1 MPHYHIHRLFLLL
14 GICFFLGGCL
24 KDLQKTPSDLSQS
37 RDGYFREGTYYND
50 VYGFSWQIPGW
61 TPVTPGISLIQRFII
76 GWDNPAGTI
85 QARLWLYDR
94 LASKSSGSSVPQGAT
109 LREAAA
115 SIALRQGWAFLESEE
130 TSLNGQSVLEAM
142 YIKGTDEKG
151 VALFWME
158 PDAIVV
164 VNTYGSADYFDQY
177 GMEFSE
183 VMQRIAFE
191 GTAESDYTP
200 QSFEV
205 PEDQGLEVEE
215 LEIEFVEHTIRFTG
229 ETLAL
234 IAQWYTGSSTNWQ
247 RILESN
253 PGVAPTALRKGQ
265 VIQIPIALAVKTD
278 PLPESFVRSAMRPQK
293 QEELNNDRQE
303 QGQSMTEET
312 PSEMTPGGLIIAP
325 PK

>member
-1 MPHYHIHRLFLLL
+1 MTHYHIHRLFLLL

-24 KDLQKTPSDLSQS
+24 KDLQKAPSDLSQS

-61 TPVTPGISLIQRFII
+61 TPVTPGLFLTQRFVI
-76 GWDNPAGTI
+76 GWNNPAGTI
-85 QARLWLYDR
+85 QARLWMYDR
-94 LASKSSGSSVPQGAT
+94 LASTSAGSSVPPEAT

-130 TSLNGQSVLEAM
+130 TSLNGQSVLEAV
-142 YIKGTDEKG
+142 YIKGADEKG
-151 VALFWME
+151 AALFWME
-158 PDAIVV
+158 TDAVLVV
-164 VNTYGSADYFDQY
+164 CAYGAADYFNQY

-183 VMQRIAFE
+183 VMRRIDFQGTLE
-191 GTAESDYTP
+191 GDYAP
-200 QSFEV
+200 QSHEV
-205 PEDQGLEVEE
+205 PEDQGLDSEN
-215 LEIEFVEHTIRFTG
+215 LEIKFVEHTIRFTG

-247 RILESN
+247 SILENN
-253 PGVAPTALRKGQ
+253 PGVVPTALREGQ
-265 VIQIPIALAVKTD
+265 VIRIPIDLAVKTD

-293 QEELNNDRQE
+293 QEELKNDDRE
-303 QGQSMTEET
+303 QGQSVTEEA